1 MASKNLTHIF
11 IIMRDK
17 AIQRRNM
24 YKRIETYSDQDS
36 LVQSEE
42 LENGIGGLGDSHLP
56 DWAGQVE
63 EVQYNIITLRE
74 KTKRVAA
81 LQSNLVRRPSLDDN
95 TEEERQLTALNNEI
109 RRTLE
114 RCQSLMIQIKHCIC
128 RGREETLRQNV
139 VRALGFS
146 LQEVKNEFLTTCS
159 AFTTSMNNF
168 KKSSSFVHD
177 GGGDYDSDY
186 GTFEGG
192 AVAKQNQAWSQEQLL
207 FLADNT
213 MQVQERDKAV
223 HHILQSTVQLNQL
236 FRDVAHLVSE
246 QGTVL
251 DQIDFNVEHAAIKV
265 EDGAKHLRKAENLQR
280 KNRNMKCIV
289 GLAGTIIILLII
301 LILVKS

>member
-1 MASKNLTHIF
+1 M
-11 IIMRDK
+11 IMRDK

-24 YKRIETYSDQDS
+24 YKRVETYSDQES
-36 LVQSEE
+36 LVHCEE
-42 LENGIGGLGDSHLP
+42 LENGFGGPGDSHLP

-63 EVQYNIITLRE
+63 EVQYNIITLKE

-114 RCQSLMIQIKHCIC
+114 RCQTLMMQIKHCMC
-128 RGREETLRQNV
+128 RGREETLRRNV

-159 AFTTSMNNF
+159 AFTTSMNNI
-168 KKSSSFVHD
+168 KKTSSFVHD

-192 AVAKQNQAWSQEQLL
+192 ATMKQNQAWTQEQLM
-207 FLADNT
+207 FLSDNT
-213 MQVQERDKAV
+213 LQVQDRDRAV
-223 HHILQSTVQLNQL
+223 HHVLQSTVQLNQL

-251 DQIDFNVEHAAIKV
+251 DRIDFNVEHAAIKV
-265 EDGAKHLRKAENLQR
+265 EDGAKQLKKAEHHQR

-289 GLAGTIIILLII
+289 GLAGTIIVLMV
-301 LILVKS
+301 ILVLVKT